1 MVPELEPVQEKQELL
16 TRKIPTNKLSIYLI
30 KAGFEVPD
38 QLFSEP
44 LSPIDLGTSG
54 KLYMTPSHAN
64 KPKWL
69 SNFFGSDSSSIDKMP
84 IFTASARAVL
94 VVDNVKKRN
103 FAVCFGYGKHMLNP
117 GAIEQRFGIK
127 TALSVLDPE
136 NIRSIDKTSL
146 ESVPK
151 HSKEQI
157 SQDGDKESFGLNIE
171 QDLVRAITG
180 KTKIEHIA
188 LGKSVSGKDAFYVSA
203 KVDIMNV
210 RTTLE
215 RCVER
220 YESGDYKTDFEWI
233 DQIAEIDDAQTREQ
247 LNTELVRQLADGNGQ
262 KIWAATPEHIEWS
275 EISGFAYGRYNS
287 DQDVPYEDISL
298 TRIINLIGKDKLSM
312 ERLKSAKMLAISNE
326 TDDVLHTW
334 RCFDCIYA
342 EVDVGS
348 DTYMITNGRWYR
360 INKDFVNRVN
370 KEYQAIPRYAAE
382 LPPYDKALHNNE
394 NGYNQKLKDEL
405 SGVCFDADNI
415 PYGGGYS
422 KIEFC
427 DVYSSDKTIFHVKHY
442 SGSSTLSHL
451 FSQGAV
457 SGELMKND
465 PEFRKLVNDKLTG
478 SLKMADPSAEY
489 KPDGQRIVYA
499 IITSKKDRFDI
510 PFFSKINA
518 RNARRM
524 LDGFGYKVEL
534 AGIENITKADS

>member
-1 MVPELEPVQEKQELL
+1 MVQDPEPVREKQELPA
-16 TRKIPTNKLSIYLI
+16 RKIPTNKLSIYLI
-30 KAGFEVPD
+30 KTDIDVPH
-38 QLFSEP
+38 QLFSES
-44 LSPIDLGTSG
+44 LSPIDLGVRG
-54 KLYMTPSHAN
+54 KLYVTPSHSN

-69 SNFFGSDSSSIDKMP
+69 SNFFGSDSSSVDNIP

-94 VVDNVKKRN
+94 VVEGVKKRN
-103 FAVCFGYGKHMLNP
+103 FAICFGYGKHMLNP

-180 KTKIEHIA
+180 KTKIAYAA
-188 LGKSVSGKDAFYVSA
+188 LGRSVSGKDALYISS
-203 KVDIMNV
+203 KIDIVNV
-210 RTTLE
+210 RKILE
-215 RCVER
+215 QCIER

-233 DQIAEIDDAQTREQ
+233 DQIAEIDDAQTRER
-247 LNTELVRQLADGNGQ
+247 LNTELVRQLIDGSGQ

-275 EISGFAYGRYNS
+275 EISGFAYGRYNI
-287 DQDVPYEDISL
+287 DQDTPYEDISL
-298 TRIINLIGKDKLSM
+298 TRIVDFIGKEKLSL
-312 ERLKSAKMLAISNE
+312 ERLKSAKVLAISNE

-342 EVDVGS
+342 EVDADG
-348 DTYMITNGRWYR
+348 DTHMITNGRWYK
-360 INKDFVNRVN
+360 INKDFVERVN
-370 KEYQAIPRYAAE
+370 KEYQAIPRYAAK

-415 PYGGGYS
+415 SYGGGYS

-465 PEFRKLVNDKLTG
+465 PEFRKLVNNKLSS
-478 SLKMADPSAEY
+478 SLKITDPSAEY

-534 AGIENITKADS
+534 AGIENITKTDS